1 MCGRYYM
8 DDETDGRGIL
18 INARAETAME
28 RHTFKESVLHR
39 RCVIPAKGFWEWN
52 KSKGE

>member
-1 MCGRYYM
+1 M